1 MLPFSF
7 LTPRPASRAQ
17 LEPDADIPAT
27 LQGRY
32 VIGAPTNNP
41 RKELTEEHPCPLVFI
56 HGTTDNTFRWQK
68 AATYFAAQGY
78 SVWAFNYGQPEEGR
92 PAIPGVFAVNDIN
105 ESALEIAAT
114 IDYILEVTGSSKVD
128 LVGHSQGGLHIKK
141 YIAEHGGQ
149 DTVRRA
155 VGVAATYHGTTM
167 TGMSSILQNLVDRNP
182 EFADL
187 VAGKAAIQQL
197 SSSDF
202 ISRLNELPDTHPN
215 VMYTNIFTSKDLTA
229 TPNSTS
235 QLESIGG
242 ADVADAEVG
251 EVCGLLLPP
260 GHASL
265 PENEHII
272 GLIEWGLTREQGDHT
287 PVHSGCNGGQR
298 WKLGYRFFH
307 EN

>member
-7 LTPRPASRAQ
+7 LTPRPASRTQ
-17 LEPDADIPAT
+17 CELDAAIPAT

-32 VIGAPTNNP
+32 VIGAPANNP
-41 RKELTEEHPCPLVFI
+41 RKELSEEHPYPLVFI
-56 HGTTDNTFRWQK
+56 HGTTDNSFRWLK
-68 AATYFAAQGY
+68 AATYFSAKGY
-78 SVWAFNYGQPEEGR
+78 SVWAFNYGKPESGR
-92 PAIPGVFAVNDIN
+92 PVVPGVFAVNDID
-105 ESALEIAAT
+105 ESALEIAQT
-114 IDYILEVTGSSKVD
+114 IDYILEVTGASKVD

-155 VGVAATYHGTTM
+155 VGIAATYHGTTM

-187 VAGKAAIQQL
+187 VAGKAAVQQL
-197 SSSDF
+197 KSSEL
-202 ISRLNELPDTHPN
+202 IRRLNELPDTHPN
-215 VMYTNIFTSKDLTA
+215 VMYTNIYTSKDLTA

-235 QLESIGG
+235 QLQSIGG
-242 ADVADAEVG
+242 ADVGEAEVG

-272 GLIEWGLTREQGDHT
+272 GLVEWGLTRDQGDCT
-287 PVHSGCNGGQR
+287 PVHVGCNGGQR
-298 WKLGYRFFH
+298 WKLGYRFFY